1 MIIGHCILLMT
12 RLSILGSTGSIGR
25 NALRIVEQFPDRFS
39 VLALAGGKNIKL
51 LCKQIK
57 RFRPRIGVVMD
68 DVLARCLQQEL
79 GSSNHVEILYGEYGY
94 RTAATLAS
102 ADVVVSAMVGAS
114 GLLPTLAAI
123 ETGKT
128 VALANKE
135 SLVMAGELLM
145 KIARAQGS
153 HVIPVDSEHSA
164 IFQSLRGHRRQE
176 LKQILLTASGGPFL
190 RKKTEELEK
199 ITPEM
204 ALCHP
209 TWEMGA
215 KVTIDSATLMN
226 KGLEIIEARWLFD
239 VPLDRIKV
247 LIHPESIIHSMVVY
261 HDGSVIGQLAVTDMR
276 IPIAYAMSY
285 PERLPLGLDP
295 PDFVDLGALSFQ
307 EPDMERF
314 PCLKLAIEACR
325 QGGTFP
331 AVLSAAN
338 EVAVNAFL
346 NHRIGFGQI
355 AGITE
360 AVMNQHTP
368 ASKPGLSD
376 ILQADAWARQIAEE
390 NIRV

>member
-1 MIIGHCILLMT
+1 MT

-68 DVLARCLQQEL
+68 DVLAHRLQQEL
-79 GSSNHVEILYGEYGY
+79 GSSNHVEILYGEHGY
-94 RTAATLAS
+94 RAAATLAS
-102 ADVVVSAMVGAS
+102 ADVVVSAMVGSS
-114 GLLPTLAAI
+114 GLVPTLAAI

-190 RKKTEELEK
+190 KKKAEELEK

-215 KVTIDSATLMN
+215 KVTIDSSTLMN
-226 KGLEIIEARWLFD
+226 K
-239 VPLDRIKV
+239 V
-247 LIHPESIIHSMVVY
+247 
-261 HDGSVIGQLAVTDMR
+261 
-276 IPIAYAMSY
+276 
-285 PERLPLGLDP
+285 
-295 PDFVDLGALSFQ
+295 
-307 EPDMERF
+307 
-314 PCLKLAIEACR
+314 
-325 QGGTFP
+325 
-331 AVLSAAN
+331 
-338 EVAVNAFL
+338 
-346 NHRIGFGQI
+346 
-355 AGITE
+355 
-360 AVMNQHTP
+360 
-368 ASKPGLSD
+368 
-376 ILQADAWARQIAEE
+376 
-390 NIRV
+390 

>member
-1 MIIGHCILLMT
+1 
-12 RLSILGSTGSIGR
+12 
-25 NALRIVEQFPDRFS
+25 VEQFPDRFS

-346 NHRIGFGQI
+346 SHRISFGQI